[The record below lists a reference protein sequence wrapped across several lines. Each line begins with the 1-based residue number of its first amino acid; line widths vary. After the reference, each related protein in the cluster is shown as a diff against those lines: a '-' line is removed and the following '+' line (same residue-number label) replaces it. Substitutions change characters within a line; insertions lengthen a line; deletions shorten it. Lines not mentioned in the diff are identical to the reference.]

1 MISIS
6 IQKYENL
13 LSTNF
18 VLQKPFL
25 VDEVIPTIIDSSTNR
40 LLTMIPSSKEIKDA
54 VFDLNNNSAPG
65 SDGFGAVFF
74 QTYWE
79 IVNKDVIFV
88 VTQFFHSGW
97 LPNNFNANSLILIL
111 KNPNAGTIDQ
121 FRPIALANFK
131 FKIITKVLADRLAK
145 ILPSII
151 SKEQRGFIRG
161 RNIKDCI
168 ALASE
173 AVNVLD
179 NKCFG
184 GNIAMKID
192 ISKAFHTLNWDFL
205 IAVLKKFGFNQVFC
219 DWILTILNLA
229 NISICIN
236 GRQEGYFK
244 CKRGVKQGDPLSPLL
259 FCIAEEVLSR
269 GITKLVEE
277 GKVDLI
283 SASRNAKIP
292 SHCLYV
298 DDIMVY
304 CKGKMSS
311 LVALKELFTSYANCS
326 GQAINLRKSSIYY
339 GGINHD
345 RLLCIV
351 KFLDFSNGSLPFTF

>member
-65 SDGFGAVFF
+65 PDGFGAVFF
-74 QTYWE
+74 QTHWE
-79 IVNKDVIFV
+79 IVNKDVIVV

-168 ALASE
+168 DLASE

-205 IAVLKKFGFNQVFC
+205 IAVLKK
-219 DWILTILNLA
+219 
-229 NISICIN
+229 
-236 GRQEGYFK
+236 QEGYFK

-345 RLLCIV
+345 KLLCIV